1 MKIKGK
7 FITFVLGMFLLFFAL
22 PMTAKA
28 DELPTTSD
36 GKEVVLTDFEI
47 LDENV
52 SLYEFESIFP
62 SYDIYEDMFMDIPVK
77 GIQYRICYTV
87 DGIEYESTGTIT
99 ETNDEDGVNVDHPG
113 ITGIYDGLKI
123 LISWKNYSTKEVEG
137 ETYYVVNTKS
147 NALICKCGDKTVE
160 VPVKFNE
167 PSPVEKIVILE
178 NPWKDGV
185 YGYKYYDTILQGKFD
200 GLKIKI
206 VYSDGREAEVV
217 ECSEDGIS
225 NYNAK
230 SEYIFSISEESS
242 GDGRPGED
250 FTSSTITVSYMGV
263 KKSFEV
269 SLLQNPVKK
278 LELIKNPKKM
288 MCDSIDDPADLYGA
302 KIRITYNDGTKE
314 TVNIK
319 THKST
324 IPVKNKYNESMKVS
338 SGASSV
344 RVEYMGATLFF
355 DVPIDISSFGKA
367 KAITAGK
374 SKTETITASA
384 PTTFYSL
391 TAKKTGRYQMDFSGK
406 RINLKTGN
414 QKGSTEYK
422 VYVIDEDGY
431 VIYIYEDWY
440 MDPGEDEIG
449 LTKGKKYYF
458 YVSLD
463 SDQFYSGSG
472 SVIYKHEFTTKLSY
486 VGGLVEQNITASD
499 ITKKYSKDSFFMD
512 AKAESGAELSYSSSN
527 TKVATITKDGEVKI
541 KGIGTT
547 EITINAPESGIYKA
561 ATKTIILTVT
571 KGDANLKVEN
581 SSYTKALGSKAF
593 KLGATAETD
602 ITYKSSNTKVATV
615 NSKGKVTIKGCG
627 KATITI
633 TAGDEKYKKAT
644 KKVTIKVVPKTAK
657 IKTAKSK
664 KAGQLTV
671 TWSEQKE
678 AKGYVIE
685 YSTDENFKKNVK
697 TATIK
702 KNGTVSKTLK
712 NLKKGT
718 VYYVRVKA
726 YIEIDGKKVYGE
738 SSKVKSVTVK

>member
-1 MKIKGK
+1 M
-7 FITFVLGMFLLFFAL
+7 MF
-22 PMTAKA
+22 
-28 DELPTTSD
+28 DCI
-36 GKEVVLTDFEI
+36 GG
-47 LDENV
+47 
-52 SLYEFESIFP
+52 
-62 SYDIYEDMFMDIPVK
+62 PV
-77 GIQYRICYTV
+77 
-87 DGIEYESTGTIT
+87 
-99 ETNDEDGVNVDHPG
+99 
-113 ITGIYDGLKI
+113 
-123 LISWKNYSTKEVEG
+123 
-137 ETYYVVNTKS
+137 
-147 NALICKCGDKTVE
+147 
-160 VPVKFNE
+160 
-167 PSPVEKIVILE
+167 
-178 NPWKDGV
+178 
-185 YGYKYYDTILQGKFD
+185 
-200 GLKIKI
+200 
-206 VYSDGREAEVV
+206 
-217 ECSEDGIS
+217 
-225 NYNAK
+225 
-230 SEYIFSISEESS
+230 
-242 GDGRPGED
+242 
-250 FTSSTITVSYMGV
+250 
-263 KKSFEV
+263 
-269 SLLQNPVKK
+269 
-278 LELIKNPKKM
+278 
-288 MCDSIDDPADLYGA
+288 DLYGA
-302 KIRITYNDGTKE
+302 KIRITYHDGTKE

-374 SKTETITASA
+374 SKTETITASV

-527 TKVATITKDGEVKI
+527 TKVAT
-541 KGIGTT
+541 
-547 EITINAPESGIYKA
+547 
-561 ATKTIILTVT
+561 
-571 KGDANLKVEN
+571 
-581 SSYTKALGSKAF
+581 
-593 KLGATAETD
+593 
-602 ITYKSSNTKVATV
+602 V